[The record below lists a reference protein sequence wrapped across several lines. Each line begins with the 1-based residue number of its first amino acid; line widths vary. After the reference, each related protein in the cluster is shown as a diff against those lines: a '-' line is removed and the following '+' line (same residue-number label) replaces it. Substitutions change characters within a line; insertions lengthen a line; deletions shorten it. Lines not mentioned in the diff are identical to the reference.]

1 MHTVELSTIRE
12 RKLTEISERPARHII
27 MANNYSTQLIYILN
41 ERNQTLSYWQCD
53 NDSMVVCSDKFKFL

>member
-1 MHTVELSTIRE
+1 MHTVELSTMRE

-41 ERNQTLSYWQCD
+41 ERNQTLS
-53 NDSMVVCSDKFKFL
+53 